1 MKHSPLVLTRMG
13 DRRTKSAL
21 RLQRVGGKLARYP
34 VKSPIEILF
43 RELLTL
49 SMRAHDELEVTPQL
63 LGWGTKKALRSTEAE
78 LLPR

>member
-1 MKHSPLVLTRMG
+1 MSFVICHLSFAEGATG
-13 DRRTKSAL
+13 YE
-21 RLQRVGGKLARYP
+21 LQRVGEQLARCP

-49 SMRAHDELEVTPQL
+49 SMRAHHELEVTPQL